1 MYYVG
6 IDIGKTDHCMGA
18 IDGHGTCISKPWMF
32 KQTLEHFD
40 QLNERLCQLGTRE
53 DIKIGVKATGHYW
66 KVLWTFLIDH
76 DWTVEVFNPVL
87 SAGYARANL
96 RGRRTDADST
106 LVIAKVIR
114 DGGFTPFIA
123 NDSMDQLKTLCR
135 QRRYMVCQQSDAK
148 RRLSTLI
155 DQIFPEFGTLFSDLY
170 GKTALA
176 VLSAFPSA
184 RRVAKVHL
192 KRLTTLILKAS
203 GHRLNAQRA
212 REVRQAAQSSTAL
225 TRHDEATERAI
236 QIMIQHIQFSQE
248 QIQQLE
254 KHIAEQFDAIDHSIK
269 SIPGLGDVVAPVIL
283 SELGDLNRFKGAK
296 AAHKMLAYAG
306 ADPRIRQS
314 GQWKGQVKMSKRGS
328 PTLRTALYQAAH
340 NVRLHCPEFQK
351 IYNQHKVE
359 KHKHHGVA
367 MSHVVRKLL
376 QVIQAMAQTGLPFDA
391 SKIGANNV

>member
-1 MYYVG
+1 MPTPFQINLISSTKNCDIGVYQMYYVG

-18 IDGHGTCISKPWMF
+18 INAYGDCVSKPWMF
-32 KQTLEHFD
+32 KQTTAQFE
-40 QLNERLCQLGTRE
+40 QLNERLCQLGARD
-53 DIKIGVKATGHYW
+53 DIKIGMEATGHYW
-66 KVLWTFLIDH
+66 KVLWTFLTNQ

-87 SAGYARANL
+87 SAGYAKANL

-114 DGGFTPFIA
+114 DGGFTPFVA

-135 QRRYMVCQQSDAK
+135 QRRYRVCQQSDAK

-155 DQIFPEFGTLFSDLY
+155 DQVFPEFGTLFSDLY

-184 RRVAKVHL
+184 RQVAKVHL

-203 GHRLNAQRA
+203 GHCLNAQRA
-212 REVRQAAQSSTAL
+212 REVRQAARSSTAL
-225 TRHDEATERAI
+225 TRHDEATERAL
-236 QIMIQHIQFSQE
+236 QIMIQHIHFSQQ

-254 KHIAEQFDAIDHSIK
+254 KHMAEQFDAMDHSIK

-306 ADPRIRQS
+306 ADP
-314 GQWKGQVKMSKRGS
+314 VF
-328 PTLRTALYQAAH
+328 
-340 NVRLHCPEFQK
+340 VRAENGKERLK
-351 IYNQHKVE
+351 
-359 KHKHHGVA
+359 
-367 MSHVVRKLL
+367 
-376 QVIQAMAQTGLPFDA
+376 
-391 SKIGANNV
+391 